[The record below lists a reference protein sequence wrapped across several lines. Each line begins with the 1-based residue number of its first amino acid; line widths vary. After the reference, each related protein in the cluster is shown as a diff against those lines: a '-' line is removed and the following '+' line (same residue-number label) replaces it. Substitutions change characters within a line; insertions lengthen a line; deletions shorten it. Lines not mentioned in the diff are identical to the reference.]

1 MSARN
6 TGTVKK
12 EWTAAELRELPANQ
26 RDTILE
32 AAATAAEEVYQND
45 PELTAFEAFGEE
57 ELHGDSS
64 STETR

>member
-12 EWTAAELRELPANQ
+12 QWTAAELRKLPASQ

-32 AAATAAEEVYQND
+32 AAAAAADEVYRND
-45 PELTAFEAFGEE
+45 TELTAFEAFGEE
-57 ELHGDSS
+57 ELHGDGP